1 MKYTIECKSQNI
13 SNVYESYEE
22 LRRQRDYYKHV
33 ADRHNNLIDN
43 AKFWIA
49 MVIIILFSSIEYDI
63 VYEFLRGLL

>member
-1 MKYTIECKSQNI
+1 MKYTIECKSNTI
-13 SNVYESYEE
+13 SNVVESYEE

-49 MVIIILFSSIEYDI
+49 MVIVILISSVEYDI
-63 VYEFLRGLL
+63 VYEFLRSLL